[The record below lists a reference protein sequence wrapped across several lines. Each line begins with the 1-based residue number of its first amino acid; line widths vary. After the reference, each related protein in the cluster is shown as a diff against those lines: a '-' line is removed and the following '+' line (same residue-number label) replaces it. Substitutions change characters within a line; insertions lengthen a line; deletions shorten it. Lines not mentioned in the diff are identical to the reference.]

1 MFSGY
6 IPVDGTDRELFYWFV
21 ESDHGMGNRPV
32 LLWTNGGP
40 GCSGFLGLLTEQGP
54 FRPSA
59 HGWLLPND
67 FAWTRYASV
76 VFIEQPVGV
85 GFSRSGKMAETYSD
99 GNAASDN
106 YRFVV
111 NFFERFRELK
121 KNEFY
126 ITSESYGGHYMPMLA
141 KQIVDRGGVPQFRG
155 FMVGNPLT
163 SGPLR
168 DFGEFAT
175 FAGHQLLPKS
185 LTTQYFKDHSCRDE
199 PGSFACTR
207 LMMEARS
214 IVAGLDPYGLDF
226 PKCNAHVM
234 AEKVAFLKVLG
245 LIDASVQPRAV
256 KDSGDGDQAVARR
269 SMQYFPNKYLPC
281 EEGYA
286 TKWLNRKDVQAALH
300 VRPGKAPWAGCNDF
314 INMAWNRTDTVVSMV
329 CVLCVAC
336 FCARVCAR
344 ARAWVLTWLSR
355 HTKRRP
361 YYHCALRSANARAN
375 NDGAQTW
382 RPSSPRS
389 RFGFTLA
396 TTTRCAPR
404 PGIRSGS
411 GSSPPPAAGCRGTS
425 TARWQA
431 G

>member
-21 ESDHGMGNRPV
+21 ESDHGLASRPV

-85 GFSRSGKMAETYSD
+85 GFSHTGKAGETYSD

-121 KNEFY
+121 ANEFY

-185 LTTQYFKDHSCRDE
+185 LTEQYFKQHGCRDAPE
-199 PGSFACTR
+199 SLACAR
-207 LMMEARS
+207 LMMEARG
-214 IVAGLDPYGLDF
+214 IVGGLDPYGLDF

-234 AEKVAFLKVLG
+234 AEKVALLKVLG
-245 LIDASVQPRAV
+245 LVDAAVQPRGV
-256 KDSGDGDQAVARR
+256 KDEGGDAQVARR
-269 SMQYFPNKYLPC
+269 AMQYFPDKYLPC

-300 VRPGKAPWAGCNDF
+300 ARPGKAPWAGCNDF
-314 INMAWNRTDTVVSMV
+314 INVAWNRTDTVVSMV
-329 CVLCVAC
+329 CVALCVCAC
-336 FCARVCAR
+336 ACAR
-344 ARAWVLTWLSR
+344 LTR
-355 HTKRRP
+355 RRP
-361 YYHCALRSANARAN
+361 YYQCAHCFARALTTRT
-375 NDGAQTW
+375 QTW
-382 RPSSPRS
+382 RPSSPR
-389 RFGFTLA
+389 
-396 TTTRCAPR
+396 
-404 PGIRSGS
+404 
-411 GSSPPPAAGCRGTS
+411 
-425 TARWQA
+425 
-431 G
+431 